1 MRIHNL
7 SIKNI
12 GPFNEG
18 RIDFISKEDNI
29 KKPPVTIITGENG
42 TGKTIILDAIR
53 GLLLG
58 QFNSIERNIVR
69 NNKKFTLS
77 LKYTLND
84 QAGLISSNK
93 ITSTDHSNSFMTNN
107 PKFSDIFCGNQKPDL
122 NWNWVIDYWTSKL
135 STDSYELLQLVA
147 PKNDQIYANSL
158 NGIQPNIEVVQFVCF
173 IDYLKN
179 SDKKKES
186 DLGTRLF
193 EKIKNIFQLSL
204 IDGELKYVERTSLKP
219 IVSQAGQE
227 VSIEKLSSGNL
238 YLIQRLISLLVK
250 MYLLHIIN
258 NSDIDNLCKLPGLLL
273 IDEAEN
279 HLHPKWQ
286 KTFIKSILDIFP
298 NLQIIVTT
306 HSPFIVSSVDNV
318 KVFVCN
324 SKKDHVIISDET
336 DIYSNKPVEEIL
348 LSPLFGT
355 TYQFNQNISDLLQQR
370 KKAIHQQD
378 NELKS
383 NIEKQ
388 LQEINPQYFNYLDID
403 NILSSIS
410 QVK

>member
-1 MRIHNL
+1 MRLHNL

-18 RIDFISKEDNI
+18 QIDFISKEDNT

-42 TGKTIILDAIR
+42 TGKTVILDAIR

-69 NNKKFTLS
+69 NNKKFSLS
-77 LKYTLND
+77 LAYTLNN
-84 QAGLISSNK
+84 QSGLLTSNK
-93 ITSTDHSNSFMTNN
+93 ISSANNSNAFMTNN
-107 PKFSDIFCGNQKPDL
+107 PTFSDIFCGNKKPNL
-122 NWNWVIDYWTSKL
+122 NWNWVIDYWTSKV
-135 STDSYELLQLVA
+135 SNDSFELLQLVS
-147 PKNDQIYANSL
+147 PKNDQVYINSL

-179 SDKKKES
+179 SDKKEEGE
-186 DLGTRLF
+186 LGTCVF
-193 EKIKNIFQLSL
+193 EIIKKIFQLSL
-204 IDGELKYVERTSLKP
+204 IDGELKYVERSALKP

-250 MYLLHIIN
+250 MYSLHIIN
-258 NSDIDNLCKLPGLLL
+258 KGDIENLCNLPGLLL

-279 HLHPKWQ
+279 HLHPTWQ
-286 KTFIKSILDIFP
+286 KTFIKSILEIFP

-306 HSPFIVSSVDNV
+306 HSPFIVSSVDHV
-318 KVFVCN
+318 KVYVCN
-324 SKKDHVIISDET
+324 SKTDHVIISDET

-348 LSPLFGT
+348 LG
-355 TYQFNQNISDLLQQR
+355 
-370 KKAIHQQD
+370 
-378 NELKS
+378 
-383 NIEKQ
+383 
-388 LQEINPQYFNYLDID
+388 
-403 NILSSIS
+403 
-410 QVK
+410 